1 MVVALLD
8 HGAVAVVVRRG
19 RGREGWMGRVV
30 LLGGGDG
37 ALAELLVGLMMRVVL
52 LLLGRPLAL
61 LSRVDGD
68 NERACTGAVVLLV
81 VVPARRPRHGE
92 ERRWRT

>member
-1 MVVALLD
+1 
-8 HGAVAVVVRRG
+8 
-19 RGREGWMGRVV
+19 MGRVV

-37 ALAELLVGLMMRVVL
+37 ALAQLLVGLMMRVV

>member
-8 HGAVAVVVRRG
+8 HGAVAVVVGRG

-37 ALAELLVGLMMRVVL
+37 ALAQLLVGLMMRVV

-81 VVPARRPRHGE
+81 VAPARRPRHGE